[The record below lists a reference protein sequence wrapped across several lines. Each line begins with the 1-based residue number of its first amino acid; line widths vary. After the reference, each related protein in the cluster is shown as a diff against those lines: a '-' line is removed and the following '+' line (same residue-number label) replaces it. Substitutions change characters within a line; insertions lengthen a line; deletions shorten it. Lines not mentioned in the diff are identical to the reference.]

1 MGIVQR
7 DAERLV
13 ITVGESDKHDGRP
26 LFERIIEAARDHQM
40 AGATAYRGMMGF
52 GAHRKIHSPK
62 ILTLAENLPI
72 VVEIVDTPEKIAS
85 FLTILEPLLP
95 HQVISVEKVRMVHFE

>member
-1 MGIVQR
+1 MGIVAR

-62 ILTLAENLPI
+62 ILTLAENLPV

-85 FLTILEPLLP
+85 FLPILEPLLP